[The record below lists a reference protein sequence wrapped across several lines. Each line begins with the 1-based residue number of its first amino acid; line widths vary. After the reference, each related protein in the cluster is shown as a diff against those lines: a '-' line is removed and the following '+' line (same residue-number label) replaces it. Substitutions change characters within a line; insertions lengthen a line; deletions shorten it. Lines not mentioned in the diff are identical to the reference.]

1 MREVRIQ
8 HSDEELQDPQR
19 ITELNQRV
27 LAREF
32 DGDIEAIHK
41 HEVHE
46 VIDDFDSK
54 ERILKIRKRKFFF
67 T

>member
-1 MREVRIQ
+1 MREIRIK
-8 HSDEELQDPQR
+8 HTDEELKDPQR
-19 ITELNQRV
+19 ITELNKRIW
-27 LAREF
+27 AREF

-46 VIDDFDSK
+46 IIDDFDTG
-54 ERILKIRKRKFFF
+54 ERILKIRKRKFF

>member
-1 MREVRIQ
+1 MKEIRIP
-8 HSDEELQDPQR
+8 HNDTDLQDPQR
-19 ITELNQRV
+19 ITALNQRI

-32 DGDIEAIHK
+32 DGDLEAIHK

-46 VIDDFDSK
+46 VIDDFDTGI
-54 ERILKIRKRKFFF
+54 RVLKIRKRKMFF

>member
-1 MREVRIQ
+1 MKEIRIPMNN
-8 HSDEELQDPQR
+8 EELQDPQR
-19 ITELNQRV
+19 ITQLNQRL

-46 VIDDFDSK
+46 IIDDFDK
-54 ERILKIRKRKFFF
+54 GVRVLRIKKRKFY

>member
-1 MREVRIQ
+1 MKEIRIPMNN
-8 HSDEELQDPQR
+8 EALQDPQR
-19 ITELNQRV
+19 ITELNRRI

-32 DGDIEAIHK
+32 DGDLEAIHK

-46 VIDDFDSK
+46 IVDDFDAGV
-54 ERILKIRKRKFFF
+54 RVLKIRKRKMFF